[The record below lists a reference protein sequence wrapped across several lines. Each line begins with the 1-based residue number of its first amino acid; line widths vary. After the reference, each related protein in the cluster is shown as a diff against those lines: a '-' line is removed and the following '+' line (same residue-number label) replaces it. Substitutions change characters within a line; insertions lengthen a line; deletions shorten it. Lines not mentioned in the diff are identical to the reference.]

1 MMDLVFSDAAKKE
14 LKDLPQDLKTI
25 FLKHLNKIQHMPPRR
40 HMKHGIP
47 HHVEKVTKQARLIYN
62 VEEDKLYIL
71 HCFKNHKE
79 YERWYK
85 SYK

>member
-1 MMDLVFSDAAKKE
+1 MELIFLDSAKKE
-14 LKDLPQDLKTI
+14 LESMPQDLKNV
-25 FLKHLNKIQHMPPRR
+25 FFKHLEKIQCMPPQRC
-40 HMKHGIP
+40 MKHGIP
-47 HHVEKVTKQARLIYN
+47 YHVENVTKQARLIYHLK
-62 VEEDKLYIL
+62 EDKTYIL